1 METLSS
7 IATIARKSVFGEPT
21 TTSQSGAEPPAGEAP
36 GKSTPE
42 APHDPGNVPEQAPTQ
57 PGTEPPSDGPAGKGT
72 AEAPFDRGNEPEQV
86 QVSGGT
92 ADAAEVTDSP
102 PSSITP
108 ASKIDNP
115 DPSSPAEMK
124 SAVASNDAANH
135 PIAKAASIAA
145 SETDSVKAKRTG
157 TAKPG
162 SHSALFGLGP
172 KEEPEEGGATIH
184 PPKGSGEVSGTI
196 DEADE
201 MPNEQAKTEK
211 NNTNDD
217 DTGGYLGLKKAA
229 MEEEEKRKNGAST
242 NSPSWTAT
250 MATKTEADDDRNP
263 STFPQTITQSNTSQ
277 AAPFPPIPSANY

>member
-1 METLSS
+1 
-7 IATIARKSVFGEPT
+7 
-21 TTSQSGAEPPAGEAP
+21 
-36 GKSTPE
+36 
-42 APHDPGNVPEQAPTQ
+42 
-57 PGTEPPSDGPAGKGT
+57 
-72 AEAPFDRGNEPEQV
+72 
-86 QVSGGT
+86 
-92 ADAAEVTDSP
+92 
-102 PSSITP
+102 
-108 ASKIDNP
+108 
-115 DPSSPAEMK
+115 MK

-172 KEEPEEGGATIH
+172 KEEPEEEGATVH

-263 STFPQTITQSNTSQ
+263 STFPQTTTQSNTSQ
-277 AAPFPPIPSANY
+277 AAPFPPIPSANYWLANLAPGSPEKKNSLGREISPGEMPDGTHRRSIAEGMPSGHHFGRKNTASNGGEKSGGFRDRLKDKFRSKNK